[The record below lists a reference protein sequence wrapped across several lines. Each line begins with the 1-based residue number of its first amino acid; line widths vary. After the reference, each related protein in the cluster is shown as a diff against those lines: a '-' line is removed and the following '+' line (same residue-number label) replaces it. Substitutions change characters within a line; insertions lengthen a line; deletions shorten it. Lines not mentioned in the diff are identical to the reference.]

1 VPYLIRPFRNTDTP
15 HLARIWNLHH
25 EAMNWPH
32 RVRAVH
38 FESCVLAK
46 PFFVPGDLLIIEDDE
61 QPFGFVHVAYGA
73 NAACD
78 APDPHA
84 GILAALYIAPNAN
97 EELAADLLLTE
108 AMKRFDAVG
117 CPSVISVGAEW
128 RNAFYI
134 GIAPGDA
141 LMGVPARDSR
151 LKHWLVA
158 GGFQPIRP
166 TEVWE
171 LPLDTFR
178 APMDRGQIAVKRTAS
193 VGKVLDDADPNWWHA
208 VTMGH
213 TEQISFQLFSR
224 MQSNFIEE
232 ASLWYT
238 DPAISG
244 LRSHIARL
252 WLMPIAAGIQQQENA
267 TASMVTFVSQAP
279 QIPKQQIP
287 REQKPREQMTR
298 EHQSRE
304 RTEANDRR
312 VYLLSEAMRQ
322 LHLERFTTVRTV
334 ASADQQ
340 QSISILQRLGFQSV
354 EPGMIFERTR

>member
-1 VPYLIRPFRNTDTP
+1 MPYLIRPYRNTDTP
-15 HLARIWNLHH
+15 DLARIWNLHH

-32 RVRAVH
+32 RVRPVH
-38 FESCVLAK
+38 FESCVLSK
-46 PFFVPGDLLIIEDDE
+46 PFFVPNDLLIIEDDE
-61 QPFGFVHVAYGA
+61 RPIGFAHVAFGA
-73 NAACD
+73 NAAHD
-78 APDPHA
+78 APDPRA
-84 GILAALYIAPNAN
+84 GILAAFYIAPNAN
-97 EELAADLLLTE
+97 EEIAADLLLTE
-108 AMKRFDAVG
+108 AMKRFEAVG
-117 CPSVISVGAEW
+117 CPSVISIGAEW

-151 LKHWLVA
+151 LQHWLVA

-171 LPLDTFR
+171 LELDSFR

-193 VGKVLDDADPNWWHA
+193 VGKVLDDADSNWWHA

-224 MQSNFIEE
+224 MQSNCIEE

-252 WLMPIAAGIQQQENA
+252 WLMPLSAVIQQEMGDSG
-267 TASMVTFVSQAP
+267 SMVSQAP
-279 QIPKQQIP
+279 PMS
-287 REQKPREQMTR
+287 REQ
-298 EHQSRE
+298 QSRE

-312 VYLLSEAMRQ
+312 VYLLSETMRQ
-322 LHLERFTTVRTV
+322 LQLERFTTVRTV

-340 QSISILQRLGFQSV
+340 QSISVLQRLGFRSV
-354 EPGMIFERTR
+354 EPGLIFERTIPQK